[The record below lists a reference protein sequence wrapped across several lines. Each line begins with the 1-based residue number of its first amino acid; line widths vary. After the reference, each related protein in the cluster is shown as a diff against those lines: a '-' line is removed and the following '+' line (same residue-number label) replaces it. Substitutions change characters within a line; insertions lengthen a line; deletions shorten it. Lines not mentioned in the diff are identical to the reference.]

1 MDETAKPEFP
11 LEPYIQTDYGHLDLP
26 AGTLVIP
33 ITSRQTS
40 DGMLAT
46 HLKIALINGIHNL
59 LPAKLPTVPNR
70 ALAYQPNVTLSFVVL
85 NEDASEGNYVDGWDI
100 EAAIRDHFRPSLD
113 PLAPLFN
120 FSIES
125 QVLYHAPLTFEP
137 TQQEDGSWVVDDEEI
152 KVFVSEHWSL
162 DSKSTNNP
170 VLRFMLFVPSAKHR
184 PLRLLT
190 SESSE
195 IVSVVS

>member
-1 MDETAKPEFP
+1 M
-11 LEPYIQTDYGHLDLP
+11 
-26 AGTLVIP
+26 IP

-40 DGMLAT
+40 DGMLGT
-46 HLKIALINGIHNL
+46 HLKIAAINGIHNL
-59 LPAKLPTVPNR
+59 LPANLPTVPNR

-85 NEDASEGNYVDGWDI
+85 NEDASEGSYVDGWDV
-100 EAAIRDHFRPSLD
+100 EAAIRDHIRPSLERLS
-113 PLAPLFN
+113 PMFN

-137 TQQEDGSWVVDDEEI
+137 TQQEDGSWAIDDEQI

-184 PLRLLT
+184 PMRLPAST
-190 SESSE
+190 SSLLSP
-195 IVSVVS
+195 